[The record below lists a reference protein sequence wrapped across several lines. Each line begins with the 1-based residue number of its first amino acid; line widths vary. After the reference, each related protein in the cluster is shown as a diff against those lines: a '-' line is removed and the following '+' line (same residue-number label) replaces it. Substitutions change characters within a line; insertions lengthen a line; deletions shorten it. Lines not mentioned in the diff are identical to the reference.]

1 MERERNKGYMQV
13 CLLDKN
19 RAKFY
24 IRGVRFKV
32 NLKLLKYSNDCL
44 VSLRTKDPTLYA
56 TTAVV
61 VN

>member
-1 MERERNKGYMQV
+1 MLVWQ
-13 CLLDKN
+13 LDKN

-24 IRGVRFKV
+24 SRGVRFKV
-32 NLKLLKYSNDCL
+32 NLKLLKYRYDCL

>member
-19 RAKFY
+19 RAKFF

-44 VSLRTKDPTLYA
+44 VSLRTKYPTLYA

>member
-1 MERERNKGYMQV
+1 MLVWQ
-13 CLLDKN
+13 LDKN

-24 IRGVRFKV
+24 SRGVRFKV

-44 VSLRTKDPTLYA
+44 VSLRTTTLYA

>member
-1 MERERNKGYMQV
+1 MLV
-13 CLLDKN
+13 CQLEKKS

-32 NLKLLKYSNDCL
+32 NLKLVKYSNDCL